1 MIDFLIALH
10 RKKGLPMPPAL
21 PAPLKNFL
29 VAAPAVPPTL
39 PPGVPGAVPGAV
51 PGVVP
56 GAMPVPGFPPVGGPE
71 GVAGGGFAPTPAPI
85 NTASQSAPPASI
97 TPQKAPI
104 SSAFDFESPASD
116 MTLPGH
122 MATSHMSVRRPSA
135 EGAGFAS
142 AAPAAAPAGLPPM
155 PTAAAPVPANGAAP
169 AAVADVSTL
178 LYVRGAGY

>member
-1 MIDFLIALH
+1 
-10 RKKGLPMPPAL
+10 MPPAL

-39 PPGVPGAVPGAV
+39 PPGVPGVPGAVPGAV
-51 PGVVP
+51 PGVV
-56 GAMPVPGFPPVGGPE
+56 PVPGFPPVGGPE

-85 NTASQSAPPASI
+85 NTATQSAPPASI

-116 MTLPGH
+116 MALPGH

-135 EGAGFAS
+135 EGTGFAT
-142 AAPAAAPAGLPPM
+142 AAPAAAPTGLPPM
-155 PTAAAPVPANGAAP
+155 PTAAAPVPANGAAH
-169 AAVADVSTL
+169 AAVADVSAHFMCA
-178 LYVRGAGY
+178 VRGSYALLDI